1 MTVGHRGLG
10 GELGWKSKG
19 VDKNPKGGEEDIG
32 GVEGVVRCK
41 SFIFRRLENQ
51 SEGRGGWRHWRWRA
65 VSWEPGLGE
74 VKGRG

>member
-1 MTVGHRGLG
+1 MVGRQGLG
-10 GELGWKSKG
+10 SKLRGKSQR
-19 VDKNPKGGEEDIG
+19 VDKDPKGGEEDIG

-41 SFIFRRLENQ
+41 SFIFRRLENE